1 MDLNFMLKKWKK
13 LLLTLLS
20 FIKIV
25 PRLFIKLNNLGI
37 MLSDA
42 NNTHKKQEILGLHHH
57 FYMYVKLG
65 TIGLLVYHT
74 KYVYNTK
81 MQCIVISLYIS
92 WYLSTVTSC
101 WSCNKKKDLL
111 YSCIN
116 LFWTLKC
123 LIFLTAIGHVCGCTA
138 K

>member
-1 MDLNFMLKKWKK
+1 MHLHCTYVSKWSILFNGFQLYVKKLKK

-42 NNTHKKQEILGLHHH
+42 NNIHKKQEILGLHHH

-81 MQCIVISLYIS
+81 MQCIVPSYIS
-92 WYLSTVTSC
+92 
-101 WSCNKKKDLL
+101 
-111 YSCIN
+111 
-116 LFWTLKC
+116 
-123 LIFLTAIGHVCGCTA
+123 
-138 K
+138 